1 MKLAIRPATEADLP
15 VLTRLLS
22 EMDGEPPLPAARA
35 AAIFREMARY
45 PSYKCYL
52 ALDDGEPV
60 GTFSLVVFPT
70 LVHDGRRE
78 ALVDGVVVTAARRG
92 EGIGAAMMRE
102 AMRLAAEAGCY
113 KLALS
118 SNAKRAD
125 AHGFYAALGFRR
137 HGISFCIDPVL
148 HGSASAKPR

>member
-1 MKLAIRPATEADLP
+1 MKLAIRPAIDEDLP
-15 VLTRLLS
+15 LITRLLA
-22 EMDGEPPLPAARA
+22 EMDGAAPLPPARA

-45 PSYKCYL
+45 PFHRCYL
-52 ALDDGEPV
+52 AFDGDEPV

-70 LVHDGRRE
+70 LVHDGKRE

-125 AHGFYAALGFRR
+125 AHRFYEALGFTR
-137 HGISFCIDPVL
+137 HGVSFSIDPT
-148 HGSASAKPR
+148 HGRGVTGKRG